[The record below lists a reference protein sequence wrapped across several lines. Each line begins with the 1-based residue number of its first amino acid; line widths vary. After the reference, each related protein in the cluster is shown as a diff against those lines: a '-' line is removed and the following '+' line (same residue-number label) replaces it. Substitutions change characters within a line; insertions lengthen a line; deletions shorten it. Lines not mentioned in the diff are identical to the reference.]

1 MGKVIIYNKTM
12 RLSLSEAANSS
23 IMLSVFKFLV
33 TSSSI
38 DKIARLESLSPFI
51 PVLSLVSTVYR
62 EIFTALSFREIKI
75 REKYFCE

>member
-1 MGKVIIYNKTM
+1 MVVSMGMVIIYNKTM

-38 DKIARLESLSPFI
+38 NKIARLESLSSFI
-51 PVLSLVSTVYR
+51 LVLSLVSILLRV
-62 EIFTALSFREIKI
+62 EKDLSNHSN
-75 REKYFCE
+75 C

>member
-12 RLSLSEAANSS
+12 RLFLSEAANSS
-23 IMLSVFKFLV
+23 IMLSVFLV

-38 DKIARLESLSPFI
+38 DKIARLESLSSFI
-51 PVLSLVSTVYR
+51 PVLSLISTVYR
-62 EIFTALSFREIKI
+62 EIFAALSFREIKI